1 MFPINVSIV
10 VPSYN
15 HGRYIGK
22 MIDSVLRQTYTNWE
36 LIIVDN
42 HSTDNTDSVI
52 LNYSDERIR
61 VVKLNNY
68 GIVSKSR
75 NIGIRE
81 AKGKWIAFLDS
92 DDGWYSNKLEK
103 CMEYVEKAD
112 IIYHDMQLYK
122 ADVDLMLDSSLK
134 SRNLGHPVFKDL
146 LIYGNTLINSSVL
159 VNKYLI
165 ESVKGLNEDKEMIT
179 AEDYHLWLKIAKR
192 TNRFLYIP
200 ERLGFYTMHNMG
212 LSQRDT
218 SAQLRRAVS
227 EFIPEL
233 TKREQNYVEAFIRY
247 SRIRMMLHTGKISA
261 HVRDVFFCFIKGTF
275 DIKFKSFFTMLQL
288 SAVKI
293 KGKIS
298 NDPIKS

>member
-1 MFPINVSIV
+1 MLPPNVSIV

-22 MIDSVLRQTYTNWE
+22 MIDSVLSQTYTNWE

-61 VVKLNNY
+61 VVKINNY

-75 NIGIRE
+75 NKGIRE

-103 CMEYVEKAD
+103 CMEYVGKAD

-134 SRNLGHPVFKDL
+134 SRNLGYPVFKDL

-159 VNKYLI
+159 VNKFLI

-227 EFIPEL
+227 EFLSEL
-233 TKREQNYVEAFIRY
+233 SKREQNYVESFIRY
-247 SRIRMMLHTGKISA
+247 SKIRMMLHTGKISA
-261 HVRDVFFCFIKGTF
+261 YLRDVFFCFKNGTL
-275 DIKFKSFFTMLQL
+275 DIKFKSILSMFQLLTLQL
-288 SAVKI
+288 
-293 KGKIS
+293 KGKMR
-298 NDPIKS
+298 NDQEKS